1 MPAPRPFPDAG
12 PMTNTRIQ
20 RAAAV
25 AGATVAALVAWT
37 FMHIVSDIDLAV
49 RSGGS
54 VTHVGAVAVAATAI
68 LVGLAGWAL
77 LALLERFTSRPRPIW
92 LGIAIAVFLVSLLG
106 PFGGVDAA
114 AIGSLSALH
123 AVVAAALI
131 AGLSRTA
138 RTPQRR
144 P

>member
-1 MPAPRPFPDAG
+1 
-12 PMTNTRIQ
+12 MTNTHVQ

-25 AGATVAALVAWT
+25 AGATIAALVAWT
-37 FMHIVSDIDLAV
+37 FIHVVSDIDLAF

-54 VTHVGAVAVAATAI
+54 VTHVGAAAVAATAI
-68 LVGLAGWAL
+68 VAGLAGWAL
-77 LALLERFTSRPRPIW
+77 LALLERFTTRPRPVWI
-92 LGIAIAVFLVSLLG
+92 GIAIAVFLVSLLG
-106 PFGGVDAA
+106 PLGGVDAA

-138 RTPQRR
+138 RPRKT
-144 P
+144 